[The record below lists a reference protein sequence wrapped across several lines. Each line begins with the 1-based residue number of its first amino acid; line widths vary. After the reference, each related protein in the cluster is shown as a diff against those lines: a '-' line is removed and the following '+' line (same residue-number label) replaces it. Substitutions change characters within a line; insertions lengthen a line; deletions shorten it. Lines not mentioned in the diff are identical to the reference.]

1 MGLSNQAVRLE
12 EYLARVEQGDANRI
26 MPSDVDRIIAKLERK
41 RQRLLDRMGTATSP
55 AEADRHRRKI
65 VKADELI
72 DRARWLR
79 SRL

>member
-12 EYLARVEQGDANRI
+12 EYLARVEQGDASRI
-26 MPSDVDRIIAKLERK
+26 RPADVDRIIGKLERK
-41 RQRLLDRMGTATSP
+41 RQHLLERMEAATSP
-55 AEADRHRRKI
+55 AEVDRHRRKI
-65 VKADELI
+65 FKADELI